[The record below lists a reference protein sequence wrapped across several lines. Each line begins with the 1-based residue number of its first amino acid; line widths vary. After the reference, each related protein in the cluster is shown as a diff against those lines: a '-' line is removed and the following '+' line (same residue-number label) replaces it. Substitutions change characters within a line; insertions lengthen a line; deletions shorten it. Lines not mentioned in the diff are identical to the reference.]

1 MSEALQHPEHREL
14 TDREREILAFEA
26 SWRPGQA
33 GREAEIRERFDISTP
48 RYHQLLNALIDT
60 PEALAHDPLLVRRLR
75 RLRERRQRARS
86 AARLAR

>member
-48 RYHQLLNALIDT
+48 RYHQLLNALIDA
-60 PEALAHDPLLVRRLR
+60 PEALEYKPLLVKRLR
-75 RLRERRQRARS
+75 RERSRRQQLRS
-86 AARLAR
+86 ARRLHA